1 MYGLVFRIHALIGA
15 RFEEEK
21 AMKCVIC
28 RYGETAPG
36 KVTVTLEQDG
46 ATVVIK
52 EVPARV
58 CQTCGEEYVDEEIAA
73 RLLKIADEATQA
85 GVQIDVRRYI
95 AA

>member
-1 MYGLVFRIHALIGA
+1 
-15 RFEEEK
+15 
-21 AMKCVIC
+21 MKCVIC

-36 KVTVTLEQDG
+36 KVTVTLEHDG

-73 RLLKIADEATQA
+73 RLLKIAEEATQA
-85 GVQIDVRRYI
+85 GVQIDVRHYI

>member
-1 MYGLVFRIHALIGA
+1 
-15 RFEEEK
+15 
-21 AMKCVIC
+21 MKCVIC

-36 KVTVTLEQDG
+36 KVTVKLEQDG

-73 RLLKIADEATQA
+73 QFLKIAEEATQA

>member
-1 MYGLVFRIHALIGA
+1 MGA

-21 AMKCVIC
+21 AMKCVVC

-73 RLLKIADEATQA
+73 RLLKIAEEATQA

>member
-1 MYGLVFRIHALIGA
+1 
-15 RFEEEK
+15 
-21 AMKCVIC
+21 MKCVIC

-52 EVPARV
+52 EVPARF

-73 RLLKIADEATQA
+73 RLLKIAEEVTQA
-85 GVQIDVRRYI
+85 GVQIDVDHYI

>member
-1 MYGLVFRIHALIGA
+1 MRLLGA
-15 RFEEEK
+15 RIEEEK

-28 RYGETAPG
+28 RYGEPAPG

-52 EVPARV
+52 EVPTRV

-73 RLLKIADEATQA
+73 RLLKIAEEATQA

>member
-1 MYGLVFRIHALIGA
+1 M
-15 RFEEEK
+15 
-21 AMKCVIC
+21 
-28 RYGETAPG
+28 
-36 KVTVTLEQDG
+36 EQDG

-73 RLLKIADEATQA
+73 RLLKIAEEATQA

>member
-1 MYGLVFRIHALIGA
+1 VGL

-28 RYGETAPG
+28 KYGETAPG

-58 CQTCGEEYVDEEIAA
+58 CTTCGEEYVEEEIAA
-73 RLLKIADEATQA
+73 RLLKIAEEAIQA

>member
-1 MYGLVFRIHALIGA
+1 MGA

-73 RLLKIADEATQA
+73 RLLKIAEEATQA

>member
-1 MYGLVFRIHALIGA
+1 MGI
-15 RFEEEK
+15 RFEEEE

-28 RYGETAPG
+28 RHGETAPG
-36 KVTVTLEQDG
+36 KVTVTFEQNG
-46 ATVVIK
+46 ATVVIR

-58 CQTCGEEYVDEEIAA
+58 CTTCGEEYVEEEIAA
-73 RLLKIADEATQA
+73 RLLEIAEEAAQA

>member
-36 KVTVTLEQDG
+36 KVTVSLEHDG

-58 CQTCGEEYVDEEIAA
+58 CQTV
-73 RLLKIADEATQA
+73 
-85 GVQIDVRRYI
+85 VRNT
-95 AA
+95 